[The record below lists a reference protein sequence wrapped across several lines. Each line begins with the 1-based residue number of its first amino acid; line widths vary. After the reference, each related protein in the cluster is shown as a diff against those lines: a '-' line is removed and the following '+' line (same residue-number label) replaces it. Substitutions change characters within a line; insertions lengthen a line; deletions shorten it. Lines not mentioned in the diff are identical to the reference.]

1 MAEAQVALC
10 LPSASAEPHSEP
22 EPQSGDGAGADD
34 KDRQGLERSQ
44 GSCGIALEAARRA
57 DGQIECT

>member
-22 EPQSGDGAGADD
+22 EPQSGYGAGADG

-44 GSCGIALEAARRA
+44 GSCGIALEVARRA
-57 DGQIECT
+57 D

>member
-10 LPSASAEPHSEP
+10 LPSASDEPHSEP
-22 EPQSGDGAGADD
+22 EPQSGYGAGADG

-44 GSCGIALEAARRA
+44 GELRYCARGVARRA
-57 DGQIECT
+57 DDT